1 MVDAALFF
9 CDTRKFFCFGR
20 CLAAIPGLGSA
31 PSRVCTRRH
40 PSEGHVN
47 KAELID
53 TIAAR
58 LGDNKKAASEAVEAV
73 IDTITRTVA
82 KGEKVAITGFGI
94 FEKVERAARTARN
107 PATGA
112 AVKVKKTSVPKFRP
126 GTQLKA
132 VVSGAL
138 KLAAP
143 AKAAPVK
150 AAVKKAAPAKKAVK
164 AAVKKAAPA
173 KKAPA
178 KKAPAKAAVK
188 RAAPA
193 KKAPA
198 KKAPAKAAV
207 KKAPAKAPA
216 RKAPAKRPAKKA

>member
-1 MVDAALFF
+1 
-9 CDTRKFFCFGR
+9 
-20 CLAAIPGLGSA
+20 
-31 PSRVCTRRH
+31 
-40 PSEGHVN
+40 VN

-53 TIAAR
+53 SIAAR

-94 FEKVERAARTARN
+94 FEKVERAARIARN

-112 AVKVKKTSVPKFRP
+112 RVKVKKTSVPKFRP

-132 VVSGAL
+132 VVSGAV

-143 AKAAPVK
+143 AKAAIVK
-150 AAVKKAAPAKKAVK
+150 AAPAKATRKVAVKKVAAKKVVAKKAAPAKKV
-164 AAVKKAAPA
+164 VA

-178 KKAPAKAAVK
+178 KKAPAKKVVA
-188 RAAPA
+188 
-193 KKAPA
+193 
-198 KKAPAKAAV
+198 

-216 RKAPAKRPAKKA
+216 KKAPVKRVAKKA